1 MQVSAFMK
9 RFSSLEAM
17 VREVVPGA
25 DRKLREHQEN
35 NLVGLWEIYPS
46 EWISTHTFF
55 CDPG

>member
-1 MQVSAFMK
+1 MK

-46 EWISTHTFF
+46 E
-55 CDPG
+55 